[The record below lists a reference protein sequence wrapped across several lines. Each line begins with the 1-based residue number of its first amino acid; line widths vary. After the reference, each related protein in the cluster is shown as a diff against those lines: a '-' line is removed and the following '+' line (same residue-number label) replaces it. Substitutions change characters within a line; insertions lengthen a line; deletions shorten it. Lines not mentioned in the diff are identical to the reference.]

1 MGVELPAAKQ
11 KTTVGTVPEVAMSQ
25 KRSAA
30 VMDVDE
36 PVDVK
41 VGSAGGCV
49 AARSGYQSD
58 SSGDDSIV
66 EVLRNYRRMRKEDV
80 VPSMT
85 QVGLEDL
92 RGDINDLTDRMDIER
107 KPRAKSKNVL
117 EIEKLRGV
125 VRRLQRKI
133 EDQELYAGSL
143 ENDRLQDVTSAR
155 NLREDL
161 RKEKRLRKKLQR
173 ENGEFTR
180 FVLRD
185 HERGDL

>member
-1 MGVELPAAKQ
+1 
-11 KTTVGTVPEVAMSQ
+11 
-25 KRSAA
+25 
-30 VMDVDE
+30 
-36 PVDVK
+36 
-41 VGSAGGCV
+41 
-49 AARSGYQSD
+49 
-58 SSGDDSIV
+58 
-66 EVLRNYRRMRKEDV
+66 MRKEDV

-133 EDQELYAGSL
+133 EDQELYARSL

-173 ENGEFTR
+173 ENDEFTR